1 MRNKTLF
8 GIQVVALVEAA
19 SFIALL
25 FFIDTFFGEG
35 ERFIHVEPHPLW
47 IILLLVLFQYSIPE
61 ALITIAMMCVFLY
74 AGNLPPQLA
83 TQSLF
88 DYYVS
93 LALNPVMWLGMTIL
107 LGGLKLRNNA
117 KLLELQKEL
126 KKARAQERVISESFE
141 KLKTTNRALELR
153 LSEELGSAIKIYRA
167 AVTLEDMD
175 VENQM
180 DGINK
185 IVASILNPDKFSI
198 FVNDEEGMALSSSYA
213 WGKDDKY
220 ARRFRKDSDIYKAVV
235 TEKRTLAV
243 FNGNAERILGGEG
256 LIAGPLVDNASGAV
270 FGMLK
275 IEALSYQALNLRTLQ
290 LFKLLCE
297 WTGLTMQ
304 KMKGVQKLASESIS
318 SLQHRSYSYAFLQAQ
333 TEFLEALAK
342 RIGFHLTKLNIRMVN
357 AAELGAEERRRAAI
371 IMSEAIKASLRKTDL
386 LFDARERGEEY
397 ALLLCGTGEDNV
409 GIVIQKIQDDIEK
422 SAPPG
427 FKAKYSFTSQ
437 ALFHSD
443 RNPTWQP
450 PKK

>member
-1 MRNKTLF
+1 
-8 GIQVVALVEAA
+8 
-19 SFIALL
+19 
-25 FFIDTFFGEG
+25 
-35 ERFIHVEPHPLW
+35 
-47 IILLLVLFQYSIPE
+47 VLFQYSIPE

-220 ARRFRKDSDIYKAVV
+220 ARRFG
-235 TEKRTLAV
+235 RT
-243 FNGNAERILGGEG
+243 
-256 LIAGPLVDNASGAV
+256 PTS
-270 FGMLK
+270 
-275 IEALSYQALNLRTLQ
+275 T
-290 LFKLLCE
+290 
-297 WTGLTMQ
+297 
-304 KMKGVQKLASESIS
+304 
-318 SLQHRSYSYAFLQAQ
+318 
-333 TEFLEALAK
+333 
-342 RIGFHLTKLNIRMVN
+342 
-357 AAELGAEERRRAAI
+357 RRW
-371 IMSEAIKASLRKTDL
+371 LP
-386 LFDARERGEEY
+386 
-397 ALLLCGTGEDNV
+397 
-409 GIVIQKIQDDIEK
+409 K
-422 SAPPG
+422 SAPGGLQRQRRAHPG
-427 FKAKYSFTSQ
+427 RRRPDSRSARRQRQRSRLRHAQ
-437 ALFHSD
+437 D
-443 RNPTWQP
+443 RGP
-450 PKK
+450 